1 MRLPKD
7 LWDIVL
13 KFKKDMELFERNE
26 STHWCLG
33 LELPLPGYSQYLKTY
48 NFPFRILYDYIESRA
63 IYRERLAVWGL
74 RGTDLV
80 DPLPDDGNFPLL
92 L

>member
-1 MRLPKD
+1 MRLPRD
-7 LWDIVL
+7 IWNIVL

-33 LELPLPGYSQYLKTY
+33 LELPLPVYSQYLQTT
-48 NFPFRILYDYIESRA
+48 FPFRMLYEYIEARA

-74 RGTDLV
+74 RGTDLE
-80 DPLPDDGNFPLL
+80 DPPPDDGNFPMLL
-92 L
+92 